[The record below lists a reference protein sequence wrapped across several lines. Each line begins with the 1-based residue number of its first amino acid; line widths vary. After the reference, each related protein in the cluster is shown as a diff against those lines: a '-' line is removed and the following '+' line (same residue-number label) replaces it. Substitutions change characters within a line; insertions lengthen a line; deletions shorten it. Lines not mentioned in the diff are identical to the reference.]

1 MSKPKTKITDE
12 DLESMLKMFTPNDI
26 LNKFISNGSEK
37 LTYKQ
42 LDYLF
47 ELRDGKKEEK
57 NEK

>member
-12 DLESMLKMFTPNDI
+12 DIESMLKMFTPNEI
-26 LNKFISNGSEK
+26 LNKFIANGVRC
-37 LTYKQ
+37 LNNNQ

>member
-1 MSKPKTKITDE
+1 MKITDE
-12 DLESMLKMFTPNDI
+12 DLESILKMFTPSDI
-26 LNKFISNGSEK
+26 LNKFIANGK
-37 LTYKQ
+37 RCLTTKQ

>member
-1 MSKPKTKITDE
+1 MKKPKTKITDE
-12 DLESMLKMFTPNDI
+12 DIESMLKMFSPNEI
-26 LNKFISNGSEK
+26 LNKFIVNGERC

-47 ELRDGKKEEK
+47 ELRDGKKDDK